1 MLNKRNSAD
10 ITQTALKNLSANT
23 DLTFFGAGSVSRT
36 MVESLAREIELLYD
50 SIDLNLSQSRLATA
64 SGAFLDIIAAQFGL
78 NRLGGVTGQILAE
91 DRAVRF
97 FVKTGRLIDYLR
109 SGSTTT
115 GVIPAGTTISN
126 KTGTVVYSVSSDV
139 AFPANAKSVF
149 VPVAPSDS
157 TIGARNNIAAGGLSV
172 HSLSNNNIYA
182 ENSVGLVVSRD
193 PESDAELRLRIS
205 RAVNSRVSGSRA
217 AVLEACFS
225 FPGISDIKINNYKFG
240 AGSFEIL
247 VVPIGSRVSP
257 NILSNI
263 EAAAN
268 SIVPYGI
275 RLSARGPDVVDIAL
289 VIQIDITSSS
299 FAETKQVA
307 AKAVEN
313 NLREYLGNIPMGG
326 ELIMNSVRAIAIDSH
341 PSIRDINILQFMVNC
356 KPQVIANYR
365 LKKDEVFDLDQKV
378 QKPLLII

>member
-1 MLNKRNSAD
+1 MLSKRNSAD
-10 ITQTALKNLSANT
+10 IVQTALKNLSANT
-23 DLTFFGAGSVSRT
+23 DLTFFGAGSVTRT
-36 MVESLAREIELLYD
+36 LIESLAREIELLYD

-64 SGAFLDIIAAQFGL
+64 SGAFLDIIASQFGL
-78 NRLGGVTGQILAE
+78 TRFGGNTGQILAE

-115 GVIPAGTTISN
+115 GIIPSGTTITN
-126 KTGTVVYSVSSDV
+126 KAGTVTYSVTSDV

-149 VPVAPSDS
+149 VPVAPLDTTLGS
-157 TIGARNNIAAGGLSV
+157 RNNVPAGALSV
-172 HSLSNNNIYA
+172 HSLSSPNIFV
-182 ENSVGLVVSRD
+182 ENSVGLITSRD
-193 PESDAELRLRIS
+193 PESDSELRLRIS
-205 RAVNSRVSGSRA
+205 RAINSRVPGSRA
-217 AVLEACFS
+217 AVLEACFA
-225 FPGISDIKINNYKFG
+225 FPGVSDIRINQYKFG

-247 VVPIGSRVSP
+247 VVPIGSRISP

-275 RLSARGPDVVDIAL
+275 RVQARGPDVVDVAM
-289 VIQIDITSSS
+289 VIQIDINSSS
-299 FAETKQVA
+299 FSETKQVA

-313 NLREYLGNIPMGG
+313 NLREYLGSIPMGG
-326 ELIMNSVRAIAIDSH
+326 ELIMNSVRSIVMDSH
-341 PSIRDINILQFMVNC
+341 PSIRDMNILQFMVNC

-378 QKPLLII
+378 QKPILII